1 MTYAPLQNDAGSSS
15 KELTLKERPVSYK
28 CNGNEVQFMG
38 LLSRLFSKKSPPSL
52 REQELERQFLPI
64 IMKDIATKEQ
74 AQLIF
79 QKLLKE
85 VKADI
90 VSESDLPANMG
101 DYFLKTEKSNPR
113 IHKMLEKRRLF
124 GVSDEEIRQWW
135 NKDKLE
141 RGLIKKFSEFQRM
154 AIYSM
159 LKKQGMSA
167 KEAGKEVKM
176 CFPTY
181 GEKDL
186 SLHLPYEIKE
196 KVDNYIYGLLS
207 NPQISAST
215 RQEIQAVGSVNA
227 FVVEKLEQG
236 LL

>member
-1 MTYAPLQNDAGSSS
+1 
-15 KELTLKERPVSYK
+15 
-28 CNGNEVQFMG
+28 MG
-38 LLSRLFSKKSPPSL
+38 LLSRLFTKKSPPSP
-52 REQELERQFLPI
+52 REQQLEREFIPI
-64 IMKDIATKEQ
+64 IMKDIATKEE

-90 VSESDLPANMG
+90 ASKPDMPLNMG
-101 DYFLKTEKSNPR
+101 DYLLKNEKNNAR
-113 IHKMLEKRRLF
+113 ISKMLEKRRLF
-124 GVSDEEIRQWW
+124 GVTDDQIREWW
-135 NKDKLE
+135 NKDELE

-159 LKKQGMSA
+159 LKSQGMSA
-167 KEAGKEVKM
+167 KEARKKVMM

-196 KVDNYIYGLLS
+196 KVDNYIYALLS
-207 NPQISAST
+207 NPQTADAT
-215 RQEIQAVGSVNA
+215 RQQIEAAGSVND
-227 FVVEKLEQG
+227 FIVEKIDQG
-236 LL
+236 VL

>member
-1 MTYAPLQNDAGSSS
+1 M
-15 KELTLKERPVSYK
+15 E
-28 CNGNEVQFMG
+28 NEVLFMG
-38 LLSRLFSKKSPPSL
+38 LLSKLFIKKSPPSL
-52 REQELERQFLPI
+52 REQELERQFIPI
-64 IMKDIATKEQ
+64 IMKDIETKEQ

-90 VSESDLPANMG
+90 VSESDLSSNMG
-101 DYFLKTEKSNPR
+101 NYLLKTEKNNTR
-113 IHKMLEKRRLF
+113 INGMIEKRRLF
-124 GVSDEEIRQWW
+124 GVSDEQIRQWW
-135 NKDKLE
+135 NKDELE

-159 LKKQGMSA
+159 LKNQGMSS
-167 KEAGKEVKM
+167 KEAGKKVKM

-196 KVDNYIYGLLS
+196 KVDHYIYGLLS
-207 NPQISAST
+207 NPKTAVEA
-215 RQEIQAVGSVNA
+215 RQQIQAAGSVND
-227 FVVEKLEQG
+227 FIVEKIEQG
-236 LL
+236 IL

>member
-1 MTYAPLQNDAGSSS
+1 
-15 KELTLKERPVSYK
+15 
-28 CNGNEVQFMG
+28 MG
-38 LLSRLFSKKSPPSL
+38 LLSEFFIKKSPPS
-52 REQELERQFLPI
+52 RRELELEGQFMPI
-64 IMKDIATKEQ
+64 IMKDIETKEQ

-85 VKADI
+85 VKRDI
-90 VSESDLPANMG
+90 LSGSNSPSNMG
-101 DYFLKTEKSNPR
+101 DYLLKTEKNNTR
-113 IHKMLEKRRLF
+113 INGMIEKRRLF
-124 GVSDEEIRQWW
+124 GVSDEQIRQWW
-135 NKDKLE
+135 NKDELE

-159 LKKQGMSA
+159 LKNQGMSV
-167 KEAGKEVKM
+167 KEAGKKVKM

-196 KVDNYIYGLLS
+196 KVDQYIYNLLS
-207 NPQISAST
+207 NPKTAGVARQQIEA
-215 RQEIQAVGSVNA
+215 AGSVNE
-227 FVVEKLEQG
+227 FIVEKIDQG